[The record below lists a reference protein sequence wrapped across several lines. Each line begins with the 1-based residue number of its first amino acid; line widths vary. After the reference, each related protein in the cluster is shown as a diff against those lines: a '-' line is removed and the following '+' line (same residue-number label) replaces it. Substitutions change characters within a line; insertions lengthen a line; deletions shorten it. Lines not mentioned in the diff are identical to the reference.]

1 VAVEALSNAL
11 QHDASAN
18 VREMSAWAL
27 AQGDEGRSG
36 VVAAL
41 ASALRGDAS
50 NDVRST
56 AAWALGN
63 VGDQSSTA
71 VDALTS
77 VLGTGDV
84 KVRVRALWALGN
96 ISPKHAPKPV
106 LGMLK
111 DSDPRV
117 RKLAAWALYQ
127 MEDADAVPAL
137 RAAVETEQDKE
148 VQIAEIRALVALGDQ
163 SVDALKGLL
172 ESPDPKV
179 KSMAVHALAGG
190 SAGSPWPMPWP
201 EPRPFP

>member
-1 VAVEALSNAL
+1 V
-11 QHDASAN
+11 
-18 VREMSAWAL
+18 
-27 AQGDEGRSG
+27 GDE
-36 VVAAL
+36 
-41 ASALRGDAS
+41 
-50 NDVRST
+50 
-56 AAWALGN
+56 
-63 VGDQSSTA
+63 SSVA
-71 VDALTS
+71 VDALTA

-106 LGMLK
+106 FGMLK
-111 DSDPRV
+111 DNDTRV

-137 RAAVETEQDKE
+137 RAAVESEQDKE
-148 VQIAEIRALVALGDQ
+148 VQVAEIRALVALGDQ

-190 SAGSPWPMPWP
+190 SAGGPWPMPWP